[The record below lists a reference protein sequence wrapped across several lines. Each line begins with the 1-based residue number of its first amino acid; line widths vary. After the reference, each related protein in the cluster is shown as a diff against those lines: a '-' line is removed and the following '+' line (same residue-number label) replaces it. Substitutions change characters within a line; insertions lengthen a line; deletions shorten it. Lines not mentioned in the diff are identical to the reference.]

1 MMTRFATND
10 SYILRLLSLSSS
22 RLLGSILTQ
31 LHETVSKEATHVL
44 NSDLT
49 KRLCRLAVELWGF
62 LLRQPCETRQEAVA
76 EEVKRKSRPSHS
88 RARMP
93 DLTQLSRCSQDLD
106 LWRTR
111 HRHAPQRC
119 GRGSQRL
126 TS

>member
-62 LLRQPCETRQEAVA
+62 LLRHFRLCFFPFFRKTRGCAQNGTIVGCDGGCRN
-76 EEVKRKSRPSHS
+76 KRR
-88 RARMP
+88 
-93 DLTQLSRCSQDLD
+93 
-106 LWRTR
+106 
-111 HRHAPQRC
+111 
-119 GRGSQRL
+119 
-126 TS
+126 

>member
-62 LLRQPCETRQEAVA
+62 LL
-76 EEVKRKSRPSHS
+76 
-88 RARMP
+88 
-93 DLTQLSRCSQDLD
+93 
-106 LWRTR
+106 
-111 HRHAPQRC
+111 
-119 GRGSQRL
+119 GSFFFPFWL
-126 TS
+126 CFFPLLFSLF